1 MQTDTLSLRMAP
13 KALHSGSFEGY
24 WGTDPGSTESHH
36 YLDELLNERRCY
48 RGPCEFVTGS
58 PYNRLLN
65 EFTQVAAS
73 PKAYV
78 LGASVPSLVSKHLLN
93 LGIEWILLSQDVG
106 AQKRADAAL
115 HFLSPLVGHNLFGP
129 SLDVLPALLQLFE
142 IPQRHA
148 GLGVVLVGKRLP
160 GALLEGNS
168 SRITFL
174 TFQHILVLFY

>member
-78 LGASVPSLVSKHLLN
+78 LGASVPSLVLTTEQGEQVWPRDDES
-93 LGIEWILLSQDVG
+93 IVG
-106 AQKRADAAL
+106 LRLAC
-115 HFLSPLVGHNLFGP
+115 SGH
-129 SLDVLPALLQLFE
+129 
-142 IPQRHA
+142 
-148 GLGVVLVGKRLP
+148 
-160 GALLEGNS
+160 
-168 SRITFL
+168 
-174 TFQHILVLFY
+174 